1 MASTT
6 LTIRSTPDQRLANF
20 NANSNSIYN
29 KFSPYTNS
37 TIGPT
42 QPFVYTHISDS
53 ESTRNFTKYDTQ
65 ESPSRSIT
73 RDVRRIGKYLK
84 TGKGLLYVGKQF
96 SLQKSNA
103 FNETRVYNP
112 LSVIDATSTPED
124 HAQRHVE
131 TSGGIL
137 NFFADAFLTTLGV
150 KSRDARTARIDGTAT
165 GGVDGLPYSQYSK
178 ANGGAR
184 AGLVRYNTAIR
195 ARDKFDTL
203 WVSNTSGNGG
213 GSILFNLGKA
223 LINTLT
229 SFIPST
235 NPMGAFGGNIDK
247 KNSWVYRP
255 EYPSS
260 GTGIYFKFLS
270 DAGGFLSTSTKNI
283 YYRKYYNNGLN
294 NSTDAIISNVYDFHK
309 YSPEKAT
316 SYGNAYPTVKGNLY
330 AGLNQ
335 ITNGELEYRQ
345 FGTNRSN
352 NIETMLKNIVRDSTA
367 VNTKPQLKR
376 SAEMYKK
383 VRDNKGIY
391 YPTYEDIPS
400 QNPKS
405 GDPKFYDR
413 MKDGTNIIKLDD
425 RMFSKVSKYNISKLN
440 GIELDPSDAHDEYNA
455 YDIDG
460 LSSKRDTIPKK
471 LTIGD
476 QSKDLIFF
484 YFFDL
489 IKSKYIPFRATISSL
504 SDQHSADWED
514 IHYLGR
520 ADKLFLYKGFSRDVG
535 FSFTVY
541 ANSAKEMLP
550 MWNRI
555 NYLVGLTKPSKY
567 TNDPEIDQNT
577 EEFELSQLQPDDTG
591 KGSRFMYPPMVTLRL
606 GDLFYDQP
614 CVISSVGVNV
624 PDDTNWE
631 SLRTDEYYYHASPL
645 YKIVDKAKSRQL
657 PMKVDVSVQLKLMEK
672 RLARGSDG
680 HYGNSDGKDW
690 KL

>member
-1 MASTT
+1 MASTIPIT
-6 LTIRSTPDQRLANF
+6 RSTPAARLATF
-20 NANSNSIYN
+20 NANSTSLYN
-29 KFSPYTNS
+29 KYSPYTS
-37 TIGPT
+37 YSIGPS
-42 QPFVYTHISDS
+42 QPFIYTHISDS
-53 ESTRNFTKYDTQ
+53 NISRNLTKYDTQ
-65 ESPSRSIT
+65 ALPIGSTARDLKRVGQYMIT
-73 RDVRRIGKYLK
+73 GN
-84 TGKGLLYVGKQF
+84 GLLYTGKQLL
-96 SLQKSNA
+96 LQKSNA
-103 FNETRVYNP
+103 FNETRIYNP
-112 LSVIDATSTPED
+112 LSLLKATAKPGSTGLIDYP
-124 HAQRHVE
+124 QRHLE

-137 NFFADAFLTTLGV
+137 NFFKDALMSTLGMQ
-150 KSRDARTARIDGTAT
+150 SNNLQQSSIEGTAT
-165 GGVDGLPYSQYSK
+165 GPTTYDSAYSTYVSK
-178 ANGGAR
+178 HGGAR
-184 AGLVRYNTAIR
+184 AGLVRYNTAIQ
-195 ARDKFDTL
+195 ASTKFDTI
-203 WVSNTSGNGG
+203 WVSNKKNEGG
-213 GSILFNLGKA
+213 GGGFLANLGKA
-223 LINTLT
+223 LVNKLI

-235 NPMGAFGGNIDK
+235 NPLGAFGGDV
-247 KNSWVYRP
+247 NSWIYRP
-255 EYPSS
+255 EYPNN
-260 GTGIYFKFLS
+260 GKGIYFKFLE
-270 DAGGFLSTSTKNI
+270 DKDFLSTSTKNI

-405 GDPKFYDR
+405 GDPKFYDQ

-455 YDIDG
+455 YDIDV
-460 LSSKRDTIPKK
+460 LSGKKGTIPEQ

-476 QSKDLIFF
+476 QSKDIIFF

-489 IKSKYIPFRATISSL
+489 INEVYIPFRATISSL

-514 IHYLGR
+514 INYLGR
-520 ADKLFLYKGFSRDVG
+520 ADKLFLYKGFSRDVS

-550 MWNRI
+550 MWNRV

-567 TNDPEIDQNT
+567 TGKAEVTN
-577 EEFELSQLQPDDTG
+577 EFATSTSTG
-591 KGSRFMYPPMVTLRL
+591 KESRFMYPPMVTLRL

-631 SLRTDEYYYHASPL
+631 SLRAEEYYYYASPL